1 MKALAI
7 REKLL
12 AIRRQRVEVRQ
23 AIERAVARTGDKVDA
38 FAFGK
43 ACLLTRNSAFKAL
56 RNRMMRRGAWT
67 AVCGGRGRGG
77 KGLELVITGSDCGFR
92 RTWNQR
98 LSGAKVA
105 PVGQNTDSVQL
116 ARWLRTWPIY

>member
-12 AIRRQRVEVRQ
+12 AVRRHRVEVRQ
-23 AIERAVARTGDKVDA
+23 AIERAVVRTGDKVDA

-43 ACLLTRNSAFKAL
+43 ACLLTRNSAFKAM

-67 AVCGGRGRGG
+67 AVQ
-77 KGLELVITGSDCGFR
+77 E
-92 RTWNQR
+92 
-98 LSGAKVA
+98 
-105 PVGQNTDSVQL
+105 QL
-116 ARWLRTWPIY
+116 ARERFNELYDAACKRHARAIASPAQLSFPDFDRLPMIRIDGQTEFCA